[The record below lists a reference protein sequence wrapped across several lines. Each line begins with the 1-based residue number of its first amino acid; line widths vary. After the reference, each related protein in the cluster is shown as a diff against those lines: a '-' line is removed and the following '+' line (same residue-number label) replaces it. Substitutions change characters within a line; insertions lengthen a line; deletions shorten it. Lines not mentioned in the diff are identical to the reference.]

1 MKDYIKRICDEQLR
15 FKLECSGAVLIEGP
29 KWCGKTCMAEQQAA
43 SIVRLQDA
51 DKAEE
56 YSLLLKT
63 QPSRLLSGQK
73 PHLIDEWQDAPQL
86 WNAVRL
92 YIDQKGGFGH
102 FILTGSSTP
111 RDKLPDGFKLH
122 TGTGRI
128 ARLRLRPMTLWETG
142 ESNGSVSLSSLF
154 DGNSK
159 IEGTNELELEKLAF
173 IICRGGWPVAVTAKK
188 EYVSLQQAV
197 EYVNAIAEEDIHRV
211 DGVEKNPARVNLLL
225 RSLARNISTQATNQT
240 LLDDIRAN
248 DVTITDKTLASYLN
262 ALERIFAVENIPAW
276 QPSLRSKTAIRLAS
290 KRQFVDPSIAAAV
303 LKARPSA
310 LMDDLKT
317 FGFMFESLVTRDLR
331 VYSQPIG
338 GEILHYRD
346 KSDLE
351 VDLIIRL
358 ADGRWGAVEVKLGMG
373 QVEEASCNL
382 LALKAKI
389 DEKKVQPPAFLMV
402 ITGMGSYAIR
412 RNDGILVVPISCLKD

>member
-1 MKDYIKRICDEQLR
+1 M
-15 FKLECSGAVLIEGP
+15 IEGP

-63 QPSRLLSGQK
+63 QPSRLLNGMQ
-73 PHLIDEWQDAPQL
+73 PRLIDEWQDAPQL

-92 YIDQKGGFGH
+92 YVDQNGGFGH

-111 RDKLPDGFKLH
+111 REIQPEGIKRH
-122 TGTGRI
+122 SGTGRI
-128 ARLRLRPMTLWETG
+128 ARLRLRPMTLWESG

-154 DGNSK
+154 DGNHE
-159 IEGTNELELEKLAF
+159 IEGNNTLDLEKLAF
-173 IICRGGWPVAVTAKK
+173 ITCRGGWPVAVTAKN
-188 EYVSLQQAV
+188 ERVSLQQAV
-197 EYVNAIAEEDIHRV
+197 EYVNAIVEEDIHRV
-211 DGVEKNPARVNLLL
+211 DGIERNPARTNLLL
-225 RSLARNISTQATNQT
+225 RSLARNISTLATNQT

-276 QPSLRSKTAIRLAS
+276 QASLRSKTAIRLAS
-290 KRQFVDPSIAAAV
+290 KRQFVDPSIAAAA
-303 LKARPSA
+303 LKIKPSA

-317 FGFMFESLVTRDLR
+317 FGFLFESLVTRDLR
-331 VYSQPIG
+331 VYSQHLD

-358 ADGRWGAVEVKLGMG
+358 SDGRWGAVEVKLGMG
-373 QVEEASCNL
+373 QVEEAAHNL
-382 LALKAKI
+382 LALKSKI
-389 DEKKVQPPAFLMV
+389 DESKVQKPAFLMV
-402 ITGMGSYAIR
+402 ITGTGTYAIKR
-412 RNDGILVVPISCLKD
+412 SDDILVVPISCLKD